1 MNDQSTKKRFPVIPA
16 AAALVL
22 VCAVIAGI
30 IVYSNLKNSRTVP
43 MPLPYVSEAYLNTSE
58 GRVKAYQARTTF
70 SKDLCVSEDN
80 VGLEGVAITDGESG
94 ALFSLD
100 DRKVLFSRNMYGKVY
115 PASITKIMT
124 AILVLRHG
132 NPDDSVQVIAED
144 LDLEAGSQ
152 VVGLTVGDTVSVREL
167 LHGLLI
173 HSGNDAAMVLARYV
187 GGTVPAFVDLMNET
201 LNEIGATGSHF
212 VNPSGLHD
220 SNHYTCVYDIYLM
233 LNEALSIQEF
243 VRIIKMSSHA
253 MTVTH
258 ADGAREV
265 LNMTSTDRYLT
276 GTFQAPKDVIVLGG
290 KTGTTSI
297 AGHCL
302 ALASQN
308 AFGQK
313 FISVI
318 VGARNSD
325 ILYSDMNKLL
335 AQINE

>member
-1 MNDQSTKKRFPVIPA
+1 MNEQNTNKRLPIIPVVILA
-16 AAALVL
+16 IA
-22 VCAVIAGI
+22 VCAVLGGLA
-30 IVYSNLKNSRTVP
+30 VYFSGKESQTVR
-43 MPLPYVSEAYLNTSE
+43 MPVPYVNDAYLDTSA
-58 GRVKAYQARTTF
+58 GRVLAYQTRNTF
-70 SKDLCVSEDN
+70 SGNLCVSEDN
-80 VGLEGVAITDGESG
+80 VGLDGVAITDGESG

-100 DRKVLFSRNMYGKVY
+100 DHTVLFSRNMYGKVY
-115 PASITKIMT
+115 PASVTKIMT
-124 AILVLRHG
+124 AMLALKYG
-132 NPDDSVQVIAED
+132 NLDDSVTVIEED
-144 LDLEAGSQ
+144 LDLEEGSQ
-152 VVGLTVGDTVSVREL
+152 VVGLKVGDTVTVREL

-173 HSGNDAAMVLARYV
+173 HSGNDASMVLARYV
-187 GGTVPAFVDLMNET
+187 SGSVPAFVDLMNKT
-201 LNEIGATGSHF
+201 LVEIGATGSHF
-212 VNPSGLHD
+212 MNPSGLHD
-220 SNHYTCVYDIYLM
+220 SNHYTTVYDIYLM
-233 LNEALSIQEF
+233 LNEALSMQEF
-243 VRIIKMSSHA
+243 VRIIKMSAHA

-258 ADGAREV
+258 ADGTREI
-265 LNMTSTDRYLT
+265 LNITSTDRYLT
-276 GTFQAPKDVIVLGG
+276 GTAPAPKDVIILGG

>member
-1 MNDQSTKKRFPVIPA
+1 MSEQNTKKKFPVIPVVVLII
-16 AAALVL
+16 LVG
-22 VCAVIAGI
+22 AVIGGLTA
-30 IVYSNLKNSRTVP
+30 YSNLKESRTVP
-43 MPLPYVSEAYLNTSE
+43 MPLPYVSEAILDTSA
-58 GRVKAYQARTTF
+58 GRVLAYQARTTF
-70 SKDLCVSEDN
+70 SKNLCVSEDN
-80 VGLEGVAITDGESG
+80 VGMEGVAITDGESG

-100 DRKVLFSRNMYGKVY
+100 DKTVLFSRNMYGKVY
-115 PASITKIMT
+115 PASVTKIMT
-124 AILVLRHG
+124 AMLVLTHG
-132 NPDDSVQVIAED
+132 NLDDSVTVTEED
-144 LDLEAGSQ
+144 LNLEEGSQ
-152 VVGLTVGDTVSVREL
+152 VVGLKVGDNVTVREL

-187 GGTVPAFVDLMNET
+187 SGTVPAFVDLMNQT

-212 VNPSGLHD
+212 ANPSGLHD
-220 SNHYTCVYDIYLM
+220 SNHYTTVYDIYLM
-233 LNEALSIQEF
+233 LNEALSMQDF
-243 VRIIKMSSHA
+243 VRIIKMPAHA

-258 ADGAREV
+258 ADGTREV
-265 LNMTSTDRYLT
+265 INLSSTDRYLT
-276 GTFQAPKDVIVLGG
+276 GTAQAPKDVIVLGG

-313 FISVI
+313 YISII